1 MNLLT
6 SLLEFAVENRRIL
19 IVAALITACGLYRNA
34 LLNEEH
40 EHDADNTLH
49 RLQIADS
56 QRKTQAA
63 QIQNKEANHAA
74 NTNIPIAVDKA
85 RLNAGENYRRHFG
98 IVGGNV
104 AGNLGGGVVGS
115 PNVGMRESGDNARTL
130 QTDSAESPAKES
142 ASMDASCASEF
153 IGDAAEA
160 SVILNG
166 RMEWARANQ
175 LPFEK

>member
-19 IVAALITACGLYRNA
+19 IVVALITACGLYRNA

-74 NTNIPIAVDKA
+74 NTNIPVAVDKA

-98 IVGGNV
+98 IMGGNV
-104 AGNLGGGVVGS
+104 AGNLGSGVVGL
-115 PNVGMRESGDNARTL
+115 PNVGVRESGDNARTV
-130 QTDSAESPAKES
+130 QTDSTESPTKES
-142 ASMDASCASEF
+142 AGLPSCDPRF
-153 IGDAAEA
+153 INDAAEA

-166 RMEWARANQ
+166 WMEWARANQ
-175 LPFEK
+175 LPMEK

>member
-6 SLLEFAVENRRIL
+6 SLLEFAVENWRIL

-104 AGNLGGGVVGS
+104 AGNLGSGIVRL

-142 ASMDASCASEF
+142 ASMDACDTRF
-153 IGDAAEA
+153 ISDAAEA
-160 SVILNG
+160 AVIING
-166 RMEWARANQ
+166 WLTWARANQ